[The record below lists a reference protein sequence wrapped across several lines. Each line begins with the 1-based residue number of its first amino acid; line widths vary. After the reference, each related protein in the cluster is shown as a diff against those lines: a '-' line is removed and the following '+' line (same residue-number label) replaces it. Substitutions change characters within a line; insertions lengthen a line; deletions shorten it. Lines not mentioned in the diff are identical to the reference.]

1 MGPFAYILPP
11 ETAHIH
17 CGATG
22 LPFFRR
28 PFLAAV
34 LEQYNRPRLVRLEQ
48 EKTALRPLPRFRF
61 ADYDIEQLT
70 VRRTSTIEVRRV
82 VYSMPPRRHRA
93 PWSGVEH

>member
-1 MGPFAYILPP
+1 MWKTLSSFWAQMGPFAYILPP

-70 VRRTSTIEVRRV
+70 VLSRV
-82 VYSMPPRRHRA
+82 NQVERWRQ
-93 PWSGVEH
+93 SG